1 MTQGLKKE
9 FSKKI
14 IHIATRN
21 MKKKAVNIHKI
32 ASLKHSDMS
41 LHTEQSRR
49 FLEDMRNKCQAGQYI
64 QEIVYSWEFKFT
76 QLLWEPVQLF
86 SQTNTNRNF
95 SMCRNPTLGCIGNT
109 IKTLTLEVVCLLQ
122 DCSQQKRVLGVL
134 VEN

>member
-41 LHTEQSRR
+41 LHTE
-49 FLEDMRNKCQAGQYI
+49 
-64 QEIVYSWEFKFT
+64 
-76 QLLWEPVQLF
+76 
-86 SQTNTNRNF
+86 
-95 SMCRNPTLGCIGNT
+95 
-109 IKTLTLEVVCLLQ
+109 
-122 DCSQQKRVLGVL
+122 
-134 VEN
+134 